1 MDTPRQQLAAQIL
14 ADHPEWIVKDYPDE
28 PTQVRKGKPFVS
40 IWRASI
46 VPAARQHLDHEL
58 TLHVYGSKVQDA
70 GAENE
75 LDNILDGILLS
86 IERYAGARFVRAERR
101 NFGNDA
107 FAGFIITVNTY
118 SPNVY
123 RAAVLNERSTDNG
136 TTAP

>member
-1 MDTPRQQLAAQIL
+1 MDTPRQQLAAQIA
-14 ADHPEWIVKDYPDE
+14 ADNPEWIVKDYPDE
-28 PTQVRKGKPFVS
+28 PSQVRKGKPVVS

-70 GAENE
+70 AAENE

-86 IERYAGARFVRAERR
+86 IERYEGARFMRAERR
-101 NFGNDA
+101 NLVNDS
-107 FAGFIITVNTY
+107 FAGFVITVNTY

-123 RAAVLNERSTDNG
+123 RAAVLNERSTSNG
-136 TTAP
+136 TTAT

>member
-1 MDTPRQQLAAQIL
+1 MDTPRQQLAAQIK
-14 ADHPEWIVKDYPDE
+14 ADHSDWIVKDYPDE
-28 PTQVRKGKPFVS
+28 PSQVRKGKPFVS
-40 IWRASI
+40 VWRASI
-46 VPAARQHLDHEL
+46 VPAVRQHLDHEL

-70 GAENE
+70 AAENE

-86 IERYAGARFVRAERR
+86 IERYEGARFVRAERQ
-101 NFGNDA
+101 NFVNDT
-107 FAGFIITVNTY
+107 FAGFVVTVNTY

>member
-1 MDTPRQQLAAQIL
+1 MDTPRQQLAAQIQT
-14 ADHPEWIVKDYPDE
+14 DNPTWIVKDYPDE
-28 PTQVRKGKPFVS
+28 PSQVRKGKPVVS

-70 GAENE
+70 AAENE

-86 IERYAGARFVRAERR
+86 IERYEGARFIRAERR
-101 NFGNDA
+101 NLVDGA
-107 FAGFIITVNTY
+107 FAGFVITVNTY

-123 RAAVLNERSTDNG
+123 RAAVLNERSADNG
-136 TTAP
+136 TTAA